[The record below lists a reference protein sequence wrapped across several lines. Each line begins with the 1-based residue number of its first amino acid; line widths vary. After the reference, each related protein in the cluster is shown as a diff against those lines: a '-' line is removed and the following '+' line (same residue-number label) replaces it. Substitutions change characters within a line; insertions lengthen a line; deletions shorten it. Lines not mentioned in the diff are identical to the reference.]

1 MINKCAM
8 HDLQQISSDIY
19 RIEKKNIFLNLKIE
33 YSIFILAAAIV
44 SSKNSLHYAFMQ
56 RVRER

>member
-44 SSKNSLHYAFMQ
+44 SK
-56 RVRER
+56 